1 MKKIAILIVLIL
13 SMALVACGE
22 SKKKEAQDSRED
34 AVFQGIQEISKEEK
48 ENIKAQAEK
57 LLDDKNI
64 TYIDVLTD
72 SETGE
77 AMLSIQLQG
86 NILKEESNIE
96 ELEELTKEIDSR
108 VSEIST
114 KNTIELIDKN
124 YQMILMYSNGEFQYF
139 E

>member
-1 MKKIAILIVLIL
+1 MKKIAILIVLML
-13 SMALVACGE
+13 SMSLVACGE
-22 SKKKEAQDSRED
+22 SKKKEAQDSSES
-34 AVFQGIQEISKEEK
+34 AVFQEIQEISKEEK

-139 E
+139 

>member
-13 SMALVACGE
+13 SMSLVACGE
-22 SKKKEAQDSRED
+22 SKKKEAQDSSES
-34 AVFQGIQEISKEEK
+34 AVFQEIQEISKEEK

-139 E
+139 